1 MKKSVATT
9 DVKAIAAYYMIEKAK
24 ELLHEPAQP
33 CSCPATGSADLLE
46 AMRHHEEMASVRLQ
60 HAEELYANINKMDA
74 EPSLRPA
81 YETPWEETRAYN
93 LKQADF
99 DYEWGKKHQRFA
111 AAICSAINPPNH
123 EWTRINTN
131 QKK

>member
-1 MKKSVATT
+1 MKKPVATS

-60 HAEELYANINKMDA
+60 HAQELRERIAKMDA
-74 EPSLRPA
+74 DETLRPQ
-81 YETPWEETRAYN
+81 YDSPWEKTKSHN

-99 DYEWGKKHQRFA
+99 DEEWGKKHQRFA
-111 AAICSAINPPNH
+111 AAICSAINPPN
-123 EWTRINTN
+123 E
-131 QKK
+131 